1 MEPIFIYYNDLKT
14 DKQKKFT
21 INFSDEDLLKDV
33 VFRNNRDYYVTSMTS
48 YVDLTVIITKLPKYD
63 KTKEINNLVTVI
75 LRDGIDFSYGEKV
88 QTPAGTNSGKK
99 ATYRA
104 DKSRRSKYIEKVEV
118 LDVESRKTKD
128 T

>member
-33 VFRNNRDYYVTSMTS
+33 VFRNNRDYYITSMTS
-48 YVDLTVIITKLPKYD
+48 YVDLTVIVTKQPKYD
-63 KTKEINNLVTVI
+63 KTKEINNLATVI
-75 LRDGIDFSYGEKV
+75 LRGGIDFSYSKKV
-88 QTPAGTNSGKK
+88 LIPAGTNSGKK
-99 ATYRA
+99 ATFRA
-104 DKSRRSKYIEKVEV
+104 DKSRRIKYIGKVEV